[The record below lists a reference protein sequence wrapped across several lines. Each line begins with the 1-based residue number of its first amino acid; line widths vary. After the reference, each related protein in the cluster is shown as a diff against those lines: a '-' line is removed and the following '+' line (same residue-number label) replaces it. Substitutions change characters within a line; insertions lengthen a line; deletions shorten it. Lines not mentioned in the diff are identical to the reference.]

1 MLKYILIL
9 YMFCFSNGISAQ
21 TALKETWEKNWD
33 QPDVNQISPDSLLN
47 IYQRNQSLIGNNQ
60 KSQKLND
67 YYFIQKAGA
76 YYIKHKGQVAATS
89 KMLRQIPKID
99 LGDSEITDF
108 MEITGDNQFVNLY
121 FMLKALHKGATFEE
135 ARDGLEITTDF
146 PGRPLNHYDY
156 DKLECII
163 LSGNKKLQSLYL
175 EKLKFIFRNT
185 GSTDGL
191 VRLQPLI
198 KKHVPTMPVKQEIMD
213 LYTRYAPLHPGNP
226 APLTVFQ
233 DADGK
238 EYRWTDFTGKV
249 IVADVWATWCCVCL
263 DRMPHF
269 LELRN
274 EYASNPD
281 IIFVS
286 VSIDRRDAWEKWKKA
301 VEKNKMTPMLNL
313 IAVAGESTFE
323 ADYCI
328 AGVPRHIVIDKK
340 GNIVDVYA
348 PFGDELKELI
358 EQTLKK

>member
-1 MLKYILIL
+1 MLRYILIL
-9 YMFCFSNGISAQ
+9 YLLYVSNGIIAQQSAI
-21 TALKETWEKNWD
+21 KETWKKTWD
-33 QPDVNQISPDSLLN
+33 LPDVSQISTDSLLH
-47 IYQRNQSLIGNNQ
+47 IYQKNQKLIGNSQ

-76 YYIKHKGQVAATS
+76 YYMKHKGKVSGTS
-89 KMLRQIPKID
+89 KMLRRIPDID
-99 LGDSEITDF
+99 LGNSEITDF

-121 FMLKALHKGATFEE
+121 FMLKALREGATFEE

-146 PGRPLNHYDY
+146 SRPLNHYDY
-156 DKLECII
+156 DKLESII

-175 EKLKFIFRNT
+175 EKVKFIFRNS

-198 KKHVPTMPVKQEIMD
+198 NKHVSSMPVKQEIMD
-213 LYTRYAPLHPGNP
+213 LYTRYAPIRPGNP

-238 EYRWTDFTGKV
+238 EYRWTDFIGKV
-249 IVADVWATWCCVCL
+249 IVVDVWATWCCVCI
-263 DRMPHF
+263 DRMPDF
-269 LELRN
+269 LNLRN

-281 IIFVS
+281 IVFLS
-286 VSIDRRDAWEKWKKA
+286 VSIDRRDAREKWKKA
-301 VEKNKMTPMLNL
+301 VENNKMTALLNL

-348 PFGDELKELI
+348 PFGKELKELI
-358 EQTLKK
+358 EQTLKE